1 MKQHTEDYKL
11 SAVQYYLK
19 HNNDMRD
26 TCKIFD
32 CKYQSLSR
40 WVKTYKKN
48 KTLQRKTQKNHNLKI
63 TPEIEKYINN
73 LDDMLQKI
81 NQKEKEI
88 LKNIDDINQ
97 IYIDKD
103 LKGLHDDIQ
112 RTQKIGLEEKTL
124 DEINVTKNLVIK
136 HMLYWKTKKQ
146 NITLMIDKIFFDNS
160 IMLNKIMINFS
171 KLSSITT

>member
-1 MKQHTEDYKL
+1 
-11 SAVQYYLK
+11 
-19 HNNDMRD
+19 
-26 TCKIFD
+26 
-32 CKYQSLSR
+32 
-40 WVKTYKKN
+40 
-48 KTLQRKTQKNHNLKI
+48 
-63 TPEIEKYINN
+63 
-73 LDDMLQKI
+73 MLHKI

-97 IYIDKD
+97 MYVDKG
-103 LKGLHDDIQ
+103 LKALHDDIQ
-112 RTQKIGLEEKTL
+112 RTQKIGHEEKTL
-124 DEINVTKNLVIK
+124 EDLNVTKNLVIK